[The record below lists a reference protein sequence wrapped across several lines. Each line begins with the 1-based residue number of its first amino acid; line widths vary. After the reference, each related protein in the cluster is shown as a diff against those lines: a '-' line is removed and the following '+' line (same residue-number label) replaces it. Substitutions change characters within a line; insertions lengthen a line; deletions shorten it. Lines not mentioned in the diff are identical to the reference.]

1 MTDCLVLFAREWSLG
16 DLHQGNPVHVFE
28 TQADAEAGKKQYLAE
43 HHWMIAFIRQVP
55 FTPAND
61 RLNNGG

>member
-1 MTDCLVLFAREWSLG
+1 MNDCWVLFAREWSMG
-16 DLHQGNPVHVFE
+16 DLHRESPVHVYE
-28 TQADAEAGKKQYLAE
+28 TKADAEAGKKQYLAE
-43 HHWMIAFIRQVP
+43 HHAMVAIIRKVP